1 VDFHC
6 SLIPVP
12 VSPHGIL
19 NGDTKATLV
28 AWGDD
33 ITFLDRDEDNGR
45 HRRIP
50 RHFEHRALK
59 TRFLRISVF
68 SPIIPFLFLHLF
80 LLFYFSTRR
89 GEENLRL
96 QWRDLQKTMIGIHIG
111 AYFKIILSLNISRI
125 SILNQCL
132 KMLIRFFDIKTVLKT
147 VLNI

>member
-1 VDFHC
+1 MDFHC

-12 VSPHGIL
+12 VSPRDNGIL

-50 RHFEHRALK
+50 RHFEHRASNRLK
-59 TRFLRISVF
+59 RASSAPHLRFHSQ
-68 SPIIPFLFLHLF
+68 SIPFLFLRLL
-80 LLFYFSTRR
+80 LLFYFSARR

-96 QWRDLQKTMIGIHIG
+96 QWRDLQNTMIGTHTVIG
-111 AYFKIILSLNISRI
+111 VYFKTISSL
-125 SILNQCL
+125 
-132 KMLIRFFDIKTVLKT
+132 KPY
-147 VLNI
+147 